1 MGRRRP
7 AGDQTTRNP
16 RTMGAVSPPPD
27 LPDDP
32 FAAGDPDDEP
42 DNNANPFAGMPLFG
56 DLARMLSQQMGR
68 QGAGSEADTARQF
81 AINVATGGT
90 TEANVDPV
98 ERIRIEELA
107 RVAELHVTQMTG
119 LTVPTPG
126 TGSVE
131 AVTRTRWVERTLV
144 DYRGL
149 LASLS
154 ESLAQD
160 PGDDDVDPNDPL
172 AMLAPLMK
180 MMGPM
185 MVGMATGSMV
195 GHLAQRSFGQY
206 HLPIP
211 RPAGQPVLL
220 VPSNIDGFATDWSLP
235 GDDVRLWVCIHELTH
250 HAVLNVPHVRTRL
263 DTMLSSYVS
272 SFDPQSAAMGDRF
285 DALDMD
291 RMGDPEA
298 LAGLLGDPDVLLGAM
313 RSPAQEALLP
323 ELEALIAVVVG
334 YVDHIMDGIG
344 STLLGGYGQLT
355 EALRRRRVEAGDADR
370 FVERLLGLELTQAQY
385 DRGRRFIDGVVE
397 RAGDQAL
404 ARLWD
409 DDRNL
414 PTPAESD
421 APGLWLARIDLPD
434 D

>member
-1 MGRRRP
+1 MGP
-7 AGDQTTRNP
+7 VN
-16 RTMGAVSPPPD
+16 PPPD
-27 LPDDP
+27 LPEDP
-32 FAAGDPDDEP
+32 FADGDPTGDD
-42 DNNANPFAGMPLFG
+42 DNPNPFAGMPLFG
-56 DLARMLSQQMGR
+56 DLARMLNQQMGR
-68 QGAGSEADTARQF
+68 QTGGQADTARQF
-81 AINVATGGT
+81 AVSVATGGT
-90 TEANVDPV
+90 TEPNVDPV
-98 ERIRIEELA
+98 ERMRIEELA
-107 RVAELHVTQMTG
+107 RVAELHVARVTG
-119 LTVPTPG
+119 LTVPASGG
-126 TGSVE
+126 TVVE

-144 DYRGL
+144 DHREL
-149 LASLS
+149 LANLS
-154 ESLAQD
+154 ASLAQD
-160 PGDDDVDPNDPL
+160 PGDDDIDPSDPL

-206 HLPIP
+206 DLPIP
-211 RPAGQPVLL
+211 RPADQPVLL
-220 VPSNIDGFATDWSLP
+220 VPSNIDGFASDWSLP

-250 HAVLNVPHVRTRL
+250 HAVLDVPHVRRRL
-263 DTMLSSYVS
+263 DVLLSAYVS
-272 SFDPQSAAMGDRF
+272 GFDPQAASLGDRF
-285 DALDMD
+285 DELDPT

-334 YVDHIMDGIG
+334 YVDHVMDTIG

-397 RAGDQAL
+397 RADDRAL
-404 ARLWD
+404 GRLWD
-409 DDRNL
+409 DERNL
-414 PTPAESD
+414 PTPAETD
-421 APGLWLARIDLPD
+421 APGLWLARIDLPEA
-434 D
+434 